1 MADVEGA
8 VVEPDVGLDADC
20 ACLEG
25 GVEGDLA
32 PVVIV
37 RVLDELGSVGGA
49 AKMKLGNEFHLQ
61 TP

>member
-20 ACLEG
+20 ACLQG

-32 PVVIV
+32 PVVVV
-37 RVLDELGSVGGA
+37 RVLDGMESACDVGTTETG
-49 AKMKLGNEFHLQ
+49 LRV
-61 TP
+61 